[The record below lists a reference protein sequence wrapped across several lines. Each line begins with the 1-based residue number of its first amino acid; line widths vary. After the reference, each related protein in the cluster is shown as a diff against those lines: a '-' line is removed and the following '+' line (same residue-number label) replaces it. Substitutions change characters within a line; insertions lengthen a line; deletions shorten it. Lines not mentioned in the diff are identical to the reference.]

1 MEMKD
6 NAAMIPILIPSL
18 EPDERLPALL
28 AALHKAALGPV
39 VLIDD
44 GSGENYRAAFAAAE
58 KDYGCIVLRHAVN
71 LGKGRALKDAFNY
84 CLNRWPGLMGCVTA
98 DSDGQHTPA
107 CIEKCRDALRETPDA
122 LILGVRDFD
131 TAGVPTNSRLGNKIT
146 RAICKVLCGVSVTD
160 TQTGLRAIP
169 AAFMQ
174 KLLSTPGER
183 FEFETQMLIESKD
196 VCKIREIPIE
206 TVYDSRENHTT
217 HFDPLRDS
225 MRIYR
230 IFGGVFVKFLLS
242 SLSSSVVD
250 LVLFSL
256 FCQLLKGDF
265 AGVGYA
271 AAATI
276 AARVISATYNYLIN
290 YSIVFK
296 SKAVHRRSALR
307 YLALAC
313 VQMLCSATLVTGI
326 LALAPAMPE
335 LAVKVP
341 VDVLLFFLSYCIQ
354 REFVYR

>member
-1 MEMKD
+1 MQIKNE
-6 NAAMIPILIPSL
+6 AAVIPILIPAL
-18 EPDERLPALL
+18 EPDSRLPALL
-28 AALHKAALGPV
+28 AALQKAALGPIILV
-39 VLIDD
+39 DD
-44 GSGENYRAAFAAAE
+44 GSGESYRAAFDTAE
-58 KDYGCIVLRHAVN
+58 REYGCIVLRHAVN

-84 CLNRWPGLMGCVTA
+84 CLNRWPGLVGCVTA

-107 CIEKCRDALRETPDA
+107 CIEKCRDALRETPNA
-122 LILGVRDFD
+122 LILGVRDFEA
-131 TAGVPTNSRLGNKIT
+131 AGVPTKSRLGNKIT
-146 RAICKVLCGVSVTD
+146 RVICKLLCGVSVTD

-169 AAFMQ
+169 AAFM
-174 KLLSTPGER
+174 KRLLSTPGER

-196 VCKIREIPIE
+196 VCKIREVPIE

-225 MRIYR
+225 VRIYR
-230 IFGGVFVKFLLS
+230 IFGGVFVKFLFS

-256 FCQLLKGDF
+256 FCRLFKGDF

-296 SKAVHRRSALR
+296 SKAAHHRSALR

-313 VQMLCSATLVTGI
+313 VQMACSATLVTGI
-326 LALAPAMPE
+326 LALAPLAPE
-335 LAVKVP
+335 LWVKIP
-341 VDVLLFFLSYCIQ
+341 VDALLFFISYCIQ